1 MSSWLTKEDE
11 NNRFFVMPEV
21 VVGHPCGLN
30 LDSRLQTAGI
40 TDSSKVSRQF
50 TRLIAAGVYP
60 REVGDG
66 GVTSSSLRKR
76 SNSPGYL

>member
-1 MSSWLTKEDE
+1 MSYWLTDE
-11 NNRFFVMPEV
+11 PEHYRFFVMPEV
-21 VVGHPCGLN
+21 VVGHPCDLN
-30 LDSRLQTAGI
+30 LDSRLQTAGM

-66 GVTSSSLRKR
+66 GVTHSSPPL
-76 SNSPGYL
+76 